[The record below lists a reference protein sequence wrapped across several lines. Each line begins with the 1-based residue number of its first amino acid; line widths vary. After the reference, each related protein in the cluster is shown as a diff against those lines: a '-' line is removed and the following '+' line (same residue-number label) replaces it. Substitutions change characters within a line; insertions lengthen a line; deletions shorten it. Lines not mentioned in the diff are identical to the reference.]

1 MAERMKNFFKKR
13 WLWVAV
19 PMAAVSLAMIFIA
32 QYRSLRTLEQT
43 LPAYRR
49 ETMSKF
55 LYEVTY
61 NVRETYY
68 ENAERVLAVPESA
81 ISFSQPGIV
90 KDSADH
96 TACHKAVAPVAE
108 FFRQQE
114 FKGAKRYFIAVATD
128 SNNNSGGEI
137 LFYDPSCGG
146 MKVDN
151 KAPELRAI
159 NVAIAPYLVYIRARA
174 MILAQS
180 MAIDRDPFNRLI
192 VKPVVDKD
200 KKVVAIAGM
209 MLDEKWFQE
218 QAVPPAIKSN
228 LQKFFPTEYQDAIV
242 MVRFGDFSKEGETI
256 FSTDPAVKEIK
267 PEFMER
273 FDFGFRHYGIGIT
286 MRGQST
292 EQWARAYFIFNLSL
306 TLIGT
311 LALLATL
318 LLALR
323 TAARE
328 MKLLQMKTD
337 FVANVSHE
345 LRTPLASIRVFGEML
360 KLGRVKEHEKMREY
374 GGYIETQGRRLT
386 QVINNI
392 LDFSRI
398 ESGKKEYNFEKADVR
413 ELIIEAIEACKGRA
427 SQSGHAIQFSQPEQ
441 PLPPVSV
448 DFDAM
453 SLAVINLLDNSIKY
467 SGEAKEIELQ
477 LERKDDFVQIS
488 ISDHGIGISD
498 DELEKIFEKFY
509 RVSTGLVHDVK
520 GSGLGLSI
528 VKHIVEAHGG
538 KVTVESAVGQ
548 GSTFTI
554 HLPVKDERD
563 TANLE
568 KSSFLSTSSGG
579 RLGSGDFPA
588 EAGTTN

>member
-1 MAERMKNFFKKR
+1 MTERIKNFLKKR
-13 WLWVAV
+13 WLWVAA
-19 PMAAVSLAMIFIA
+19 PMAVVSLAVIFIA

-55 LYEVTY
+55 LNEVTY
-61 NVRETYY
+61 SVKEEYY
-68 ENAERVLAVPESA
+68 KNAERVLAVPENA
-81 ISFSQPGIV
+81 ISFAHPGIV
-90 KDSADH
+90 KDSTDH
-96 TACHKAVAPVAE
+96 TACQKSVAPVAE
-108 FFRQQE
+108 FFHQQE
-114 FKGAKRYFIAVATD
+114 FKGAKRYFIAVATEL
-128 SNNNSGGEI
+128 NGGSESEI
-137 LFYDPSCGG
+137 LFYDPSCNG
-146 MKVDN
+146 MQVDR
-151 KAPELRAI
+151 KASEMRAI
-159 NVAIAPYLVYIRARA
+159 NVAIAPYLIYIRSRA
-174 MILAQS
+174 IILAQS
-180 MAIDRDPFNRLI
+180 MAIDRDPYNRLI
-192 VKPVVDKD
+192 VKPVIDKD
-200 KKVVAIAGM
+200 KKVVAVAGM
-209 MLDEKWFQE
+209 LLDEKWFQE
-218 QAVPPAIKSN
+218 KVVPPAIKSN
-228 LQKFFPTEYQDAIV
+228 LKKFFPTEYQEAIV
-242 MVRFGDFSKEGETI
+242 MVRLGDFSREGETI
-256 FSTDPAVKEIK
+256 FSTDPSVKEIK
-267 PEFMER
+267 PEFLER
-273 FDFGFRHYGIGIT
+273 FDYGFRHYGIGIT
-286 MRGQST
+286 MRGQNT

-306 TLIGT
+306 TMIGT

-360 KLGRVKEHEKMREY
+360 KLGRVKEHDKMREY

-427 SQSGHAIQFSQPEQ
+427 SQSGHVIRFSQPEQ
-441 PLPPVSV
+441 ALPPVSV
-448 DFDAM
+448 DFDAV
-453 SLAVINLLDNSIKY
+453 SLALINLLDNAIKY
-467 SGEAKEIELQ
+467 SGEAKEIELN
-477 LERKDDFVQIS
+477 LERQDNFLQIA
-488 ISDHGIGISD
+488 ITDHGIGISR
-498 DELEKIFEKFY
+498 EEQEKIFEKFY

-538 KVTVESAVGQ
+538 KITVRSEVGQ

-554 HLPVKDERD
+554 HLPVRDERD
-563 TANLE
+563 TADLE
-568 KSSFLSTSSGG
+568 RSSFG
-579 RLGSGDFPA
+579 RFGSGDFPA